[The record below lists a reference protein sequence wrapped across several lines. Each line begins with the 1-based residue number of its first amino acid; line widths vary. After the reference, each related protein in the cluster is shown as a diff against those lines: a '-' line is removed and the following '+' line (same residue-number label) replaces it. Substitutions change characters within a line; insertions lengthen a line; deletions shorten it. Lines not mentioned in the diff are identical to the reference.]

1 MNRLTL
7 SDVKNLHDYELIRDD
22 WKRDVIAAKA
32 RRRVVLGEWI
42 SLVFENRLTVL
53 HQIQEMC
60 RVERIVK
67 PEAVQQELDVYN
79 ELLPDA
85 GELAATLLVEI
96 TDVDRVKDELDKL
109 LGLTSGEHLWLEIAG
124 RRVFARFLGGQS
136 REDRIAAVQ
145 YVRFPVGNDPETR
158 AALESGP
165 LPVVLH
171 IAHPH
176 VRASALLPPETR
188 RELAR
193 DLVPDAEPARARL
206 DRD

>member
-1 MNRLTL
+1 MNKLKL
-7 SDVKNLHDYELIRDD
+7 SDVKNLHEYGLIRDD
-22 WKRDVIAAKA
+22 WKKDVIAAKV
-32 RRRVVLGEWI
+32 RRRVSLGEWI
-42 SLVFENRLTVL
+42 SIVFENRLTVL
-53 HQIQEMC
+53 HQVQEMC

-67 PEAVQQELDVYN
+67 PVAIQQELDVYN

-109 LGLTSGEHLWLEIAG
+109 LGLASGEHLWLEIAG

-145 YVRFPVGNDPETR
+145 YLRFPVGSDPAVR

-171 IAHPH
+171 LAHPH
-176 VRASALLPPETR
+176 VRASALLSPETR

-193 DLVPDAEPARARL
+193 DLAPGVEPAAAH
-206 DRD
+206 